1 MNKWLIR
8 FAVIILVGFVGY
20 ELITTWTE
28 SKQREPIRTVE
39 ATDFT
44 LPTLAGGQQSLTQAR
59 GKVVLL
65 NFWATWCEPCKTEMP
80 HFQKFY
86 EAHQKDVEIIAVNY
100 TKKDKV
106 ENVKQFV
113 ESYQLTFPIL
123 LDESGE
129 TSIMYG
135 AFALPATIIIDR
147 EGNIQ
152 QEIFGPLTEELLA
165 QYIEPLL

>member
-1 MNKWLIR
+1 
-8 FAVIILVGFVGY
+8 
-20 ELITTWTE
+20 
-28 SKQREPIRTVE
+28 
-39 ATDFT
+39 
-44 LPTLAGGQQSLTQAR
+44 
-59 GKVVLL
+59 
-65 NFWATWCEPCKTEMP
+65 MP

-106 ENVKQFV
+106 ENVKKFV